1 VLAGGRGV
9 RAVETLI
16 FRAESESNFLELDL
30 ELQTLISTPHPPP
43 RATATTVSFEH
54 RERRTR
60 HWRICA
66 WTIGHNTE
74 GWVAGGRSLTRVR
87 VVYTPSRCRDGRNN
101 KTIESHN
108 TKAPVLKLSA
118 LTVTHHSTLCTSP
131 TPYLKSHAHSPRLS
145 LKARRK
151 TRNHVLPQRA
161 REDDSAAPFVFR
173 PADSITHPSRAATK
187 GGGLK
192 HRKVHYRV
200 YPGRLRHI

>member
-1 VLAGGRGV
+1 MSGARVLAGGRGV

-30 ELQTLISTPHPPP
+30 NLQTLISTPHPPP

-87 VVYTPSRCRDGRNN
+87 VGYTPSRCRDGGNN

-131 TPYLKSHAHSPRLS
+131 TPYLKEPRAFTTRVTESTSQDAQSCSSSKSSRRRFSCILHI
-145 LKARRK
+145 LAR
-151 TRNHVLPQRA
+151 
-161 REDDSAAPFVFR
+161 
-173 PADSITHPSRAATK
+173 
-187 GGGLK
+187 
-192 HRKVHYRV
+192 
-200 YPGRLRHI
+200 